1 MYDDETHEPLRVLSK
16 PELTRRLDAL
26 IAELGDSPAADA
38 QRQLLLDLQAHQIEL
53 EMQGRELREAQTG
66 LEVSRD
72 HYARLFDLA
81 PVGFVVLGRRG
92 LIRDINLSGARM
104 LGRPRAELVDKP
116 FAARLQAGDK
126 TRFLRHVDG
135 ILAGDPSVPC
145 NDTLVVRGIDNA
157 DDGDYRTLRLLS
169 VARRGDQGTECLS
182 AMIDVTGEARAKAKE
197 QRSER
202 LRQAVLDA
210 LPAQI
215 AVIGSDGRILAV
227 NSAWRHFAERNA
239 APAEVRD
246 GLGLDYLAACRQ
258 AKGKDAVDARLIAD
272 GIDAVLAGR
281 TAQFVHE
288 YPCHSPGREHWF
300 AVTVAPLRDA
310 ADGAVV
316 VHTDISEQKRAER
329 DSRQA
334 REAVA
339 QAARVNAVG
348 ILASSLVHEL
358 TQPLTA
364 ASFFS
369 STAAAMMA
377 VGKTEPAELSRVLD
391 GVDAQIMRATTI
403 IRRLRDFLR
412 RREMEMK
419 TVEIDRVVGEAL
431 GLLHWFA
438 TDHGVDIKLAQP
450 APGLTVQVD
459 PIQLEQVL
467 INLICNSIVAIDNAH
482 EQHREVAVAIDARR
496 DQIEVTVSDS
506 GPGLP
511 AESPDHLFNIF
522 SSRRDAHLGM
532 GLAISRDIVE
542 AHGGKLW
549 AEREPDEGAV
559 FHFTLPLAAEG
570 ASA

>member
-1 MYDDETHEPLRVLSK
+1 M
-16 PELTRRLDAL
+16 
-26 IAELGDSPAADA
+26 
-38 QRQLLLDLQAHQIEL
+38 
-53 EMQGRELREAQTG
+53 
-66 LEVSRD
+66 
-72 HYARLFDLA
+72 
-81 PVGFVVLGRRG
+81 
-92 LIRDINLSGARM
+92 
-104 LGRPRAELVDKP
+104 
-116 FAARLQAGDK
+116 
-126 TRFLRHVDG
+126 
-135 ILAGDPSVPC
+135 
-145 NDTLVVRGIDNA
+145 
-157 DDGDYRTLRLLS
+157 
-169 VARRGDQGTECLS
+169 
-182 AMIDVTGEARAKAKE
+182 
-197 QRSER
+197 
-202 LRQAVLDA
+202 
-210 LPAQI
+210 
-215 AVIGSDGRILAV
+215 
-227 NSAWRHFAERNA
+227 
-239 APAEVRD
+239 
-246 GLGLDYLAACRQ
+246 
-258 AKGKDAVDARLIAD
+258 
-272 GIDAVLAGR
+272 LAGR
-281 TAQFVHE
+281 AADFVHE
-288 YPCHSPGREHWF
+288 YPCHSPGREHWL

-316 VHTDISEQKRAER
+316 VHMDISERKRAER

-334 REAVA
+334 RDAVA